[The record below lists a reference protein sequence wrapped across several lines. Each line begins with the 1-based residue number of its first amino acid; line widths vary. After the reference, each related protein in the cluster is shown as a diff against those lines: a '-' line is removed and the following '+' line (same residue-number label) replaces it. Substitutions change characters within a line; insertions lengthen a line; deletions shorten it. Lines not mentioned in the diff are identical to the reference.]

1 MSGHALEHF
10 PGSAQSGLDLTQTR
24 RRRFVDSYGDQIGS
38 RQMTMIH
45 HTWFRVVLIVVLA
58 LIALLAVRLHVAA
71 AIAA

>member
-1 MSGHALEHF
+1 
-10 PGSAQSGLDLTQTR
+10 
-24 RRRFVDSYGDQIGS
+24 
-38 RQMTMIH
+38 MTMIH